1 VVVVVAAEAVVRSAI
16 DGRITAAAHKH
27 LTGPVSA
34 GIGATPALF
43 DAVTGQI
50 PTVTIQA
57 PSTSMCNLRDVSAT
71 ASLTG
76 VHRAQGGAAVQGTS
90 ADVTLTTQTFT
101 ALLSRFAS
109 AEATADPAAGD
120 LRISMG
126 PGGVLQVEETAALQ
140 GDAIKFSPASMS
152 LMGRAV
158 PSNLQAAVNGKLT
171 IRRQL
176 SHLPLN
182 LAPRSV
188 AVTGNGVQIHL
199 AAGPATISSGKQG
212 PARNC
217 ASS

>member
-1 VVVVVAAEAVVRSAI
+1 VAAAAAAETVVRSAVE
-16 DGRITAAAHKH
+16 GRITAAARKR

-57 PSTSMCNLRDVSAT
+57 PSTSMCTLRDVSVT

-101 ALLSRFAS
+101 ALLSRFAT
-109 AEATADPAAGD
+109 AEVTADPATGD
-120 LRISMG
+120 LRIGLG
-126 PGGVLQVEETAALQ
+126 PGGILQADETAALQ
-140 GDAIKFSPASMS
+140 GDAITFRPASMS

-158 PSNLQAAVNGKLT
+158 PPDLQAAIDGKLT

-176 SHLPLN
+176 SRLPLN
-182 LAPRSV
+182 LEPRSV

-199 AAGPATISSGKQG
+199 TAGPATISPGKQG
-212 PARNC
+212 PAHNC